1 MQPGGIEETD
11 RYLLKRMV
19 LPRLNADLPNSPG
32 EESGPFERLVY
43 KGSVAG
49 NEPPQLCSGLLHL
62 DAGVHR
68 KERDLLLITAMPQ
81 SPHRELDS
89 IRRNTTMADVA
100 QLAGVGKMTVSRFL
114 SGSANVS
121 KATAERVQ
129 RAIRM
134 LNYQPN
140 ELARSLRSVHSKTI
154 ALILPY
160 LYDPFFATCAHAIST
175 VATQHGYSVLIT
187 TSDERTDVERKQA
200 SLMLRRRIDGMIII
214 PAPHAEEYL
223 RDEMFSHTHIVTLD
237 RPAPDL
243 RFDSV
248 VVNNRTGAR
257 AGVTHLIEHGHR
269 KIAFLGLSKLLFTF
283 QARYAGY
290 KEAMTR
296 GGLVPENYID
306 CVSQEST
313 ITTLHSLL
321 TDGNAPTA
329 LFAGNNLTMRYM
341 LHALSVL
348 RIDVPGKIA
357 LAGFDD
363 FDIADVLQPALTV
376 VRQPVYQIGE
386 TAANLL
392 FERISRGQFPTKGH
406 RVVLP
411 LELVIRRSCGCHAT
425 AGDDRN
431 LKPPAA

>member
-1 MQPGGIEETD
+1 
-11 RYLLKRMV
+11 
-19 LPRLNADLPNSPG
+19 
-32 EESGPFERLVY
+32 
-43 KGSVAG
+43 
-49 NEPPQLCSGLLHL
+49 
-62 DAGVHR
+62 
-68 KERDLLLITAMPQ
+68 
-81 SPHRELDS
+81 
-89 IRRNTTMADVA
+89 MADVA
-100 QLAGVGKMTVSRFL
+100 QLAGVGKMTVSRLL
-114 SGSANVS
+114 SGSAKVS
-121 KATAERVQ
+121 KATADRVH

-187 TSDERTDVERKQA
+187 TSDEKTEIERKQA

-214 PAPHAEEYL
+214 PAPRAEEYL
-223 RDEMFSHTHIVTLD
+223 RDEMFSRTHIVTLD
-237 RPAPDL
+237 RPAPDS

-248 VVNNRTGAR
+248 VVNNRAGAR

-269 KIAFLGLSKLLFTF
+269 KIAFFGLSKGLFTF

-290 KEAMTR
+290 REAMTR
-296 GGLVPENYID
+296 AGLTPETYID
-306 CVSQEST
+306 CTSPENTV
-313 ITTLHSLL
+313 TTVHSLL
-321 TDGNAPTA
+321 TEPDPPTA

-341 LHALSVL
+341 LHALNVL

-386 TAANLL
+386 MGANLL
-392 FERISRGQFPTKGH
+392 FERISRGQFPTKGN

-411 LELVIRRSCGCHAT
+411 LELVIRRSCGCHMPVVD
-425 AGDDRN
+425 AG
-431 LKPPAA
+431 KTKQPAPAR

>member
-1 MQPGGIEETD
+1 
-11 RYLLKRMV
+11 
-19 LPRLNADLPNSPG
+19 
-32 EESGPFERLVY
+32 
-43 KGSVAG
+43 
-49 NEPPQLCSGLLHL
+49 
-62 DAGVHR
+62 
-68 KERDLLLITAMPQ
+68 
-81 SPHRELDS
+81 
-89 IRRNTTMADVA
+89 MADVA

-129 RAIRM
+129 RAIRL

-175 VATQHGYSVLIT
+175 VATEHGYSVLIT
-187 TSDERTDVERKQA
+187 TSDEKTEVERMQA
-200 SLMLRRRIDGMIII
+200 SRMLRRRIDGMIII

-223 RDEMFSHTHIVTLD
+223 RDEAFSHTHIVTLD
-237 RPAPDL
+237 RPAPDS

-248 VVNNRTGAR
+248 VVNNRSGAR

-269 KIAFLGLSKLLFTF
+269 KIAFLGLSKGLFTF

-290 KEAMTR
+290 KEAMTKAS
-296 GGLVPENYID
+296 LTPESYLD
-306 CVSQEST
+306 CVSQENA
-313 ITTLHSLL
+313 ITLVHSLL
-321 TDGNAPTA
+321 TEADPPTA
-329 LFAGNNLTMRYM
+329 LFAGNNLTMRYL
-341 LHALSVL
+341 LHALNVL
-348 RIDVPGKIA
+348 RIDVPGRIA

-392 FERISRGQFPTKGH
+392 FDRIARAQFPSKGH

-411 LELVIRRSCGCHAT
+411 LELVIRRSCGCHP
-425 AGDDRN
+425 AGGDGA
-431 LKPPAA
+431 KAKAEMAAQ

>member
-1 MQPGGIEETD
+1 
-11 RYLLKRMV
+11 
-19 LPRLNADLPNSPG
+19 
-32 EESGPFERLVY
+32 
-43 KGSVAG
+43 
-49 NEPPQLCSGLLHL
+49 
-62 DAGVHR
+62 
-68 KERDLLLITAMPQ
+68 
-81 SPHRELDS
+81 
-89 IRRNTTMADVA
+89 MADVA

-140 ELARSLRSVHSKTI
+140 ELARSLRSEYSKTI

-187 TSDERTDVERKQA
+187 TSDEKLEVERRQA

-223 RDEMFSHTHIVTLD
+223 RDEAFSQVHIVTLD
-237 RPAPDL
+237 RPAPDS

-248 VVNNRTGAR
+248 VVNNRAGAR

-269 KIAFLGLSKLLFTF
+269 KIAFLGLSKGLFTF

-290 KEAMTR
+290 KEAMIKA
-296 GGLVPENYID
+296 GLTAESYID
-306 CVSQEST
+306 CASQENT
-313 ITTLHSLL
+313 ITTVHSLL
-321 TDGNAPTA
+321 TDADPPTA
-329 LFAGNNLTMRYM
+329 LFAGNNLSMRYI
-341 LHALSVL
+341 LHALTVL

-386 TAANLL
+386 TGANLL
-392 FERISRGQFPTKGH
+392 FERISRGQFPNKGH

-411 LELVIRRSCGCHAT
+411 LELVIRRSCGCHAST
-425 AGDDRN
+425 GDTG
-431 LKPPAA
+431 KPRQTVAAE

>member
-1 MQPGGIEETD
+1 
-11 RYLLKRMV
+11 
-19 LPRLNADLPNSPG
+19 
-32 EESGPFERLVY
+32 
-43 KGSVAG
+43 
-49 NEPPQLCSGLLHL
+49 
-62 DAGVHR
+62 
-68 KERDLLLITAMPQ
+68 MPHSNRGDQ
-81 SPHRELDS
+81 DS
-89 IRRNTTMADVA
+89 LRHTTTMADVA

-175 VATQHGYSVLIT
+175 VSTEHGYSVLIT
-187 TSDERTDVERKQA
+187 TSDEKIEVERKQA
-200 SLMLRRRIDGMIII
+200 GLMLRRRIDGMIII
-214 PAPHAEEYL
+214 PAPGAEEYL
-223 RDEMFSHTHIVTLD
+223 RDEMFAQTHIVTLD
-237 RPAPDL
+237 RPAPQS

-248 VVNNRTGAR
+248 VVNNRAGAR

-269 KIAFLGLSKLLFTF
+269 KIAFLGLSKTLFTF
-283 QARYAGY
+283 QARYGGY
-290 KEAMTR
+290 REAMNKA
-296 GGLVPENYID
+296 GLPPEDYID
-306 CVSQEST
+306 CVSGDNT
-313 ITTLHSLL
+313 ITVLHSLL
-321 TDGNAPTA
+321 TDPDPPTA

-341 LHALSVL
+341 LHALNVL
-348 RIDVPGKIA
+348 KIDVPGKIA

-392 FERISRGQFPTKGH
+392 FERISRGQFPTRGH

-411 LELVIRRSCGCHAT
+411 LELVIRRSCGCHA
-425 AGDDRN
+425 
-431 LKPPAA
+431 PAADAARAASLQRT

>member
-1 MQPGGIEETD
+1 MPQP
-11 RYLLKRMV
+11 
-19 LPRLNADLPNSPG
+19 S
-32 EESGPFERLVY
+32 
-43 KGSVAG
+43 
-49 NEPPQLCSGLLHL
+49 
-62 DAGVHR
+62 R
-68 KERDLLLITAMPQ
+68 KEQ
-81 SPHRELDS
+81 DS
-89 IRRNTTMADVA
+89 IRRTTTMADVA

-121 KATAERVQ
+121 KATADRVQ

-187 TSDERTDVERKQA
+187 TSDEKTEVERKQA

-214 PAPHAEEYL
+214 PAPHSEEYL
-223 RDEMFSHTHIVTLD
+223 RDEMFSQVHIVTLD

-243 RFDSV
+243 RIDSV
-248 VVNNRTGAR
+248 VVNNRAGAR

-269 KIAFLGLSKLLFTF
+269 KIAFFGLNKSLFTF
-283 QARYAGY
+283 NARYSGY
-290 KEAMTR
+290 KEAMTKA
-296 GGLVPENYID
+296 GLTPEPYID
-306 CVSQEST
+306 CVSQENM
-313 ITTLHSLL
+313 ITAVHSLL
-321 TDGNAPTA
+321 TDADPPTA

-341 LHALSVL
+341 LHALTVL
-348 RIDVPGKIA
+348 KIDVPGKIA

-386 TAANLL
+386 TGANLL
-392 FERISRGQFPTKGH
+392 FERIARGQFPTKGH

-411 LELVIRRSCGCHAT
+411 LELVIRRSCGCHAP
-425 AGDDRN
+425 AGETRS
-431 LKPPAA
+431 KPAVVVE

>member
-1 MQPGGIEETD
+1 
-11 RYLLKRMV
+11 
-19 LPRLNADLPNSPG
+19 
-32 EESGPFERLVY
+32 
-43 KGSVAG
+43 
-49 NEPPQLCSGLLHL
+49 
-62 DAGVHR
+62 
-68 KERDLLLITAMPQ
+68 
-81 SPHRELDS
+81 
-89 IRRNTTMADVA
+89 MADVA

-121 KATAERVQ
+121 KTTADRVQ

-187 TSDERTDVERKQA
+187 TSDEKTEIERKQA

-214 PAPHAEEYL
+214 PAPHSEEYL
-223 RDEMFSHTHIVTLD
+223 RDEVFSQVHIVTLD

-243 RFDSV
+243 RIDSV
-248 VVNNRTGAR
+248 VVNNRAGAR

-269 KIAFLGLSKLLFTF
+269 KIAFFGLNKGLYTF
-283 QARYAGY
+283 NARYSGY
-290 KEAMTR
+290 KEAMIKA
-296 GGLVPENYID
+296 GLTPEGYID
-306 CVSQEST
+306 CVSQENA
-313 ITTLHSLL
+313 ITAVHSLL
-321 TDGNAPTA
+321 TDSDPPTA

-341 LHALSVL
+341 LHALAVL
-348 RIDVPGKIA
+348 KIDVPGKIA

-386 TAANLL
+386 TGANLL
-392 FERISRGQFPTKGH
+392 FERIARGQFPTKGH

-411 LELVIRRSCGCHAT
+411 LELVIRRSCGCHA
-425 AGDDRN
+425 
-431 LKPPAA
+431 PPADTAKDKGPAATQQGA